1 MKKIYKNNKFFK
13 ENLIIILIFI
23 LLLGSIILF
32 TGFFDFFSKHILP
45 NITWGL
51 YNEQFFKNVLVE
63 AHEMLLE
70 IIVLSIILIL
80 VISRVKKRERIN
92 KYAEQIDD
100 FRYWRDEEA
109 KFRIIGIL
117 RRLNELRIFKLNLN
131 HCYLNRAELHD
142 INLSGSTL
150 ILIDA
155 QGSIFTDAILENT
168 NFLGADFRPII
179 ELPKKDITIDDS
191 ENSKDIKIRKTH
203 FARSKLRNSI
213 FDKAD
218 LTQAEFTN
226 ADLKDVSFKFTNL
239 KGCDLEYAVN
249 LKSGQLLNAFSLY
262 KARLP
267 EEIKNE
273 IKKTKPELLLPSKT
287 AFKLPAR
294 V

>member
-1 MKKIYKNNKFFK
+1 M
-13 ENLIIILIFI
+13 
-23 LLLGSIILF
+23 
-32 TGFFDFFSKHILP
+32 
-45 NITWGL
+45 
-51 YNEQFFKNVLVE
+51 
-63 AHEMLLE
+63 
-70 IIVLSIILIL
+70 
-80 VISRVKKRERIN
+80 
-92 KYAEQIDD
+92 
-100 FRYWRDEEA
+100 
-109 KFRIIGIL
+109 
-117 RRLNELRIFKLNLN
+117 
-131 HCYLNRAELHD
+131 
-142 INLSGSTL
+142 
-150 ILIDA
+150 
-155 QGSIFTDAILENT
+155 
-168 NFLGADFRPII
+168 GADFRPII